1 MIQKPRII
9 QPNRPYVCQHA
20 LDDSNLFFTSG
31 QRLSNNSYG
40 KSCMVVASPSD
51 VSEVEGGRFATKIEC
66 HDARSEG
73 LSREGSLG
81 GFFLCRMKCEISPLE
96 VQNRQGGFFFLF
108 FRIFGKDA
116 CGVVFFFPVVSERGG
131 VDCQWVFACKVWIW
145 FKHQNLVFFGV
156 EHHII
161 YR

>member
-1 MIQKPRII
+1 MMIQKPRII

-20 LDDSNLFFTSG
+20 LDDSNLFFTSR

-73 LSREGSLG
+73 LSRLKLG
-81 GFFLCRMKCEISPLE
+81 GIFLCRMKCEISPLE

-108 FRIFGKDA
+108 FSDFWERRMWRG
-116 CGVVFFFPVVSERGG
+116 VFFRLFLREGG
-131 VDCQWVFACKVWIW
+131 VDCQWVFACKV
-145 FKHQNLVFFGV
+145 
-156 EHHII
+156 
-161 YR
+161 